1 MADPT
6 SFLLELD
13 NISKSFRKDR
23 YQQLLVLDN
32 INFKM
37 REGEI
42 IALLGKSGSG
52 KSTLLRIIA
61 GLIPASEGEA
71 IYSGQKIHG
80 PSKGIAMV
88 FQNPSLMPWLTVL
101 QNVELGLEAL
111 GVPSAERRQR
121 ALKAIDII
129 GLDGFESAFPKELS
143 GGMRQRVGLA
153 RAMVVEPNLLLMD
166 EPFSALDVLT
176 ADNLRN
182 DLITLWQE
190 QKLAKGIVL
199 VTHNIEEAV
208 LFADRII
215 IFDSEPGSI
224 KDVLKVNLPR
234 EDRLQHP
241 GFAKIIDRAYTIL
254 TRQGKS
260 TNDTY
265 RLPDVGMAEVSGLLT
280 TLNDADHAGVMSLAD
295 LSDEKQINIDDI
307 LPIIETLQMLRFA
320 TVVEGTV
327 SLTDAGK
334 AFEEADIL
342 KRKELIAIH
351 LKYVPLIAI
360 ITHTLQIQKR
370 VKKEEFLDELESHLS
385 KEEAARVLETAI
397 DWGRQAELFAYD
409 HHAEMFSLENP
420 G

>member
-1 MADPT
+1 MAT
-6 SFLLELD
+6 QALLEII
-13 NISKSFRKDR
+13 NIRKSFKKDR
-23 YQQLLVLDN
+23 TQNLLVLKD

-37 REGEI
+37 VPGEI

-61 GLIPASEGEA
+61 GLIPPTSGEV
-71 IYSGQKIHG
+71 IYSGQKVHG
-80 PSKGIAMV
+80 PSKGISMV

-101 QNVELGLEAL
+101 ENVELGLEAL
-111 GVPSAERRQR
+111 GVPREERRQR

-129 GLDGFESAFPKELS
+129 GLDGFETAYPKELS

-182 DLITLWQE
+182 DLIELWKE
-190 QKLAKGIVL
+190 QKLGKGILL

-208 LFADRII
+208 LFANRII
-215 IFDSEPGSI
+215 IFDNDPGSI
-224 KDVLKVNLPR
+224 KDIINVNLPR
-234 EDRLQHP
+234 ENRLQHP
-241 GFAKIIDRAYTIL
+241 GFATIIDRTYSIL

-260 TNDTY
+260 VNDAY
-265 RLPDVGMAEVSGLLT
+265 RLPDVDMAELSGLLT
-280 TLNDADHAGVMSLAD
+280 TLNDSEHQGTMTLAD
-295 LSDEKQINIDDI
+295 LADEKQINIDDI
-307 LPIIETLQMLRFA
+307 LPIIETMQMLRFA
-320 TVVEGTV
+320 TVTEGEVT
-327 SLTDAGK
+327 LTTDGK
-334 AFEEADIL
+334 AFEDADIL
-342 KRKELIAIH
+342 EKKELLVKH
-351 LKYVPLIAI
+351 LKYVPLIER
-360 ITHTLQIQKR
+360 ITSALQIDAR
-370 VKKEEFLDELESHLS
+370 VKKEVFLEELEAHLS
-385 KEEAARVLETAI
+385 EEEAERALETAI